1 MKHYALSA
9 IAASVLIAC
18 SPADNNQAEQ
28 QATDTVEKQ
37 QAQTAAAEKPGLKGS
52 AFNPNYRDYLKT
64 ISADEF
70 AGREPSTEG
79 EEKVVSF
86 IENHFKEW
94 GLKPFNQET
103 GSYRQSVPLVKIMP
117 YKVSNMT
124 FSGEAAPDTMK
135 YRTDVMSWT
144 MRVTEEVEVKDSEMV
159 FVGYGIVAPEYDWND
174 YEDLDV
180 EGKTVVMFV
189 NDPGYATQDPDLFN
203 GNAMTYYG
211 RWTYKYEEAAR
222 QGAEAAIIIHET
234 GPAGYGWGVVA
245 GGSPVRY
252 DLKKDNNNM
261 NRAKVEGWMTSDS
274 ATKLF
279 AQHDMSLE
287 QARQSALSE
296 DFQAMPLNT
305 AANVSVSNKFEYL
318 DAYNVVGYI
327 EGTKYP
333 EEHVIYMA
341 HHDHLGTDPVREDDP
356 IYNGAQDNAT
366 GTAGL
371 LAMAE
376 KFAQQPAPERS
387 IVFAAVGAEESGLLG
402 SKWYADE
409 PLFPLSK
416 AVGGINMDV
425 MNVYGPVKDMV
436 VIGFGNSEMDQYL
449 KPYIQ
454 QQDRYLTPNPT
465 PEAGFFYRSD
475 HFSLAKKGVPMLY
488 AEGGNDHV
496 TKSKEWVDEQRAKFV
511 AEAYHKPAD
520 EYDPNWDLRGLQQ
533 DLSAFYKLG
542 DELANSRSWPQWKP
556 GNEFEAVRKETE
568 EQRQQ

>member
-1 MKHYALSA
+1 MKHFALTA
-9 IAASVLIAC
+9 IAASLLVAC
-18 SPADNNQAEQ
+18 GPANQSETASGSAE
-28 QATDTVEKQ
+28 T
-37 QAQTAAAEKPGLKGS
+37 QTAETQQQKPDLEGS
-52 AFNPNYRDYLKT
+52 AFNPNFRDYLKT
-64 ISADEF
+64 ISSDEF

-94 GLKPFNQET
+94 GLKPYNEET

-117 YKVSNMT
+117 YQVSDLT
-124 FSGEAAPDTMK
+124 FSGDNAPETMD
-135 YRTDVMSWT
+135 YRTEMMAWT
-144 MRVTEEVEVKDSEMV
+144 MQVTDEVALENSEMV

-174 YEDLDV
+174 YEGLDV

-189 NDPGYATQDPDLFN
+189 NDPGYATQDPELFN

-211 RWTYKYEEAAR
+211 RWTYKFEEAAR
-222 QGAEAAIIIHET
+222 QGAAGALIIHET

-245 GGSPVRY
+245 SGSPVRY

-261 NRAKVEGWMTSDS
+261 DRAKVEGWITLDSAEALFSKLDMSVDEARQLALSDS
-274 ATKLF
+274 FEAVPMNV
-279 AQHDMSLE
+279 Q
-287 QARQSALSE
+287 
-296 DFQAMPLNT
+296 
-305 AANVSVSNKFEYL
+305 ANVTVKNKFEQL
-318 DAYNVVGYI
+318 SAYNVIGYI
-327 EGTKYP
+327 EGSKYP

-371 LAMAE
+371 LALAE
-376 KFAQQPAPERS
+376 KFAQQPQPERS
-387 IVFAAVGAEESGLLG
+387 VVFAAVGAEESGLLG

-409 PLFPLSK
+409 PMLPLSK
-416 AVGGINMDV
+416 AVGGINMDL

-436 VIGFGNSEMDQYL
+436 VIGYGNSEMDEYL
-449 KPYIQ
+449 KPYIEEQ
-454 QQDRYLTPNPT
+454 GRYLAPNPT

-488 AEGGNDHV
+488 AEGGNDHI
-496 TKSKEWVDEQRAKFV
+496 TKGKAWTEEQRAKYV

-520 EYDPNWDLRGLQQ
+520 EYDPNWDLRGAQQ
-533 DLSAFYKLG
+533 DLSAFFKLG
-542 DELANSRSWPQWKP
+542 NELANSRSWPQWAP
-556 GNEFEAVRKETE
+556 GNEFEAARKATE
-568 EQRQQ
+568 SERQQ

>member
-1 MKHYALSA
+1 MKHFALTA
-9 IAASVLIAC
+9 IAASLLVAC
-18 SPADNNQAEQ
+18 GPANQSETASGSAE
-28 QATDTVEKQ
+28 T
-37 QAQTAAAEKPGLKGS
+37 QTAETQQQKPDLEGS
-52 AFNPNYRDYLKT
+52 AFNPNFRDYLKT
-64 ISADEF
+64 ISSDEF

-94 GLKPFNQET
+94 GLKPYNEET

-117 YKVSNMT
+117 YQVSDLT
-124 FSGEAAPDTMK
+124 FSGDNAPETMD
-135 YRTDVMSWT
+135 YRTEMMAWT
-144 MRVTEEVEVKDSEMV
+144 MQVTDEVALENSEMV

-174 YEDLDV
+174 YEALDV

-189 NDPGYATQDPDLFN
+189 NDPGYATQDPELFN

-211 RWTYKYEEAAR
+211 RWTYKFEEAAR
-222 QGAEAAIIIHET
+222 QGAAGALIIHET

-245 GGSPVRY
+245 SGSPVRY

-261 NRAKVEGWMTSDS
+261 DRAKVEGWITLDSAEALFSKLDMSVDEARQLALSDS
-274 ATKLF
+274 F
-279 AQHDMSLE
+279 E
-287 QARQSALSE
+287 
-296 DFQAMPLNT
+296 AMPMNVQ
-305 AANVSVSNKFEYL
+305 ANVTVKNKFEEL
-318 DAYNVVGYI
+318 SAYNVIGYI
-327 EGTKYP
+327 EGSKYP

-371 LAMAE
+371 LALAE
-376 KFAQQPAPERS
+376 KFAQQPQPERS
-387 IVFAAVGAEESGLLG
+387 VVFAAVGAEESGLLG

-409 PLFPLSK
+409 PMLPLSK
-416 AVGGINMDV
+416 AVGGINMDL

-436 VIGFGNSEMDQYL
+436 VIGYGNSEMDEYL
-449 KPYIQ
+449 KPYIEEQ
-454 QQDRYLTPNPT
+454 GRYLAPNPT

-488 AEGGNDHV
+488 AEGGNDHI
-496 TKSKEWVDEQRAKFV
+496 TKGKAWTEEQRAKYV

-520 EYDPNWDLRGLQQ
+520 EYDPNWDLRGAQQ
-533 DLSAFYKLG
+533 DLSAFFKLG
-542 DELANSRSWPQWKP
+542 NELANSRSWPQWAP
-556 GNEFEAVRKETE
+556 GNEFEAARKATE
-568 EQRQQ
+568 SERQQ

>member
-1 MKHYALSA
+1 MMRGFIFTA
-9 IAASVLIAC
+9 IAASVLAGC
-18 SPADNNQAEQ
+18 GPQQTREGQSQASAEESAEQ
-28 QATDTVEKQ
+28 SQAAQ
-37 QAQTAAAEKPGLKGS
+37 QPDLKGS

-94 GLKPFNQET
+94 GLKPYNSET

-117 YKVSNMT
+117 YQVSDMS
-124 FSGEAAPDTMK
+124 FSGDNVPDTMK
-135 YRTDVMSWT
+135 YRTEMMAWT
-144 MRVTEEVEVKDSEMV
+144 MQVTDQVALENSDMV

-174 YEDLDV
+174 YEGLDV

-189 NDPGYATQDPDLFN
+189 NDPGYATQDPALFN

-211 RWTYKYEEAAR
+211 RWTYKFEEAAR
-222 QGAEAAIIIHET
+222 QGAAGAIVIHET

-252 DLKKDNNNM
+252 DLKKENNNM
-261 NRAKVEGWMTSDS
+261 NRAKVEGWMTRDS
-274 ATKLF
+274 AEALF
-279 AQHDMSLE
+279 ATVDMSVDE
-287 QARQSALSE
+287 ARQLALSK
-296 DFQAMPLNT
+296 DFDAMPLDVQ
-305 AANVSVSNKFEYL
+305 ANVSVKNKFEEL
-318 DAYNVVGYI
+318 SAYNVVGYI
-327 EGTKYP
+327 EGNKYP

-366 GTAGL
+366 GTAAL
-371 LAMAE
+371 LALAE
-376 KFAQQPAPERS
+376 HFAKQPQPERS
-387 IVFAAVGAEESGLLG
+387 VVFLAVGAEESGLLG

-409 PLFPLSK
+409 PMLPLSQ

-436 VIGFGNSEMDQYL
+436 VIGYGNSEMDQYL
-449 KPYIQ
+449 KPFIEK
-454 QQDRYLTPNPT
+454 QDRYLIPNPT

-488 AEGGNDHV
+488 AEGGNDHI
-496 TKSKEWVDEQRAKFV
+496 TKGKEWTEEQRAKYV

-520 EYDPNWDLRGLQQ
+520 EYDPNWDLRGVQQ
-533 DLSAFYKLG
+533 DMSAFFKLG
-542 DELANSRSWPQWKP
+542 WQLANSRDWPQWAD
-556 GNEFEAVRKETE
+556 GNEFEAARKATE
-568 EQRQQ
+568 EERN

>member
-1 MKHYALSA
+1 MKHFALTA
-9 IAASVLIAC
+9 IAASLLVAC
-18 SPADNNQAEQ
+18 GPANQSETASGGAE
-28 QATDTVEKQ
+28 T
-37 QAQTAAAEKPGLKGS
+37 QTAETQQQKPDLEGS
-52 AFNPNYRDYLKT
+52 AFNPNFRDYLKT
-64 ISADEF
+64 ISSDEF

-94 GLKPFNQET
+94 GLKPYNEET

-117 YKVSNMT
+117 YQVSDLT
-124 FSGEAAPDTMK
+124 FSGDNAPETMD
-135 YRTDVMSWT
+135 YRTEMMAWT
-144 MRVTEEVEVKDSEMV
+144 IQVTDEVALENSEMV

-174 YEDLDV
+174 YEGLDV

-189 NDPGYATQDPDLFN
+189 NDPGYATQDPELFN

-211 RWTYKYEEAAR
+211 RWTYKFEEAAR
-222 QGAEAAIIIHET
+222 QGAAGALIIHET

-245 GGSPVRY
+245 SGSPVRY

-261 NRAKVEGWMTSDS
+261 DRAKVEGWITLDSAEALFSKLDMSVDEARQLALSDS
-274 ATKLF
+274 F
-279 AQHDMSLE
+279 E
-287 QARQSALSE
+287 
-296 DFQAMPLNT
+296 AMPMNVQ
-305 AANVSVSNKFEYL
+305 ANVTVKNKFEEL
-318 DAYNVVGYI
+318 SAYNVIGYI
-327 EGTKYP
+327 EGSKYP

-371 LAMAE
+371 LALAE
-376 KFAQQPAPERS
+376 KFAQQPQPERS
-387 IVFAAVGAEESGLLG
+387 VVFAAVGAEESGLLG

-409 PLFPLSK
+409 PMLPLSK
-416 AVGGINMDV
+416 AVGGINMDL

-436 VIGFGNSEMDQYL
+436 VIGYGNSEMDEYL
-449 KPYIQ
+449 KPYIEEQ
-454 QQDRYLTPNPT
+454 GRYLAPNPT

-488 AEGGNDHV
+488 AEGGNDHI
-496 TKSKEWVDEQRAKFV
+496 TKGKAWTEEQRAKYV

-520 EYDPNWDLRGLQQ
+520 EYDPNWDLRGAQQ
-533 DLSAFYKLG
+533 DLSAFFKLG
-542 DELANSRSWPQWKP
+542 NELANSRSWPQWAP
-556 GNEFEAVRKETE
+556 GNEFEAARKATE
-568 EQRQQ
+568 SERQQ